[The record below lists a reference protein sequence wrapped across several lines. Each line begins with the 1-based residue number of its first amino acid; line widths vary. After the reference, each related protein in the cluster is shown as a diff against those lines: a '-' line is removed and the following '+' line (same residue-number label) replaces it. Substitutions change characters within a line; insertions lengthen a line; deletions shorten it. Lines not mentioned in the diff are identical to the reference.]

1 MGLIRAIRLHSR
13 HSRFRKRMS
22 NSMTKTTQHHPALA
36 EADKKTKKITLTID
50 GRALTVPEDT
60 TIMQAARKL
69 AINIP
74 HICYHPRL
82 HLEGSCRVCLVDV
95 EGMRNPVPSCSYP
108 VFEGMVVHTNSPEI
122 REIRKTIVE
131 LLIANHPMDCQ
142 TCERDGNC
150 ELQYL
155 AYTMGVRERPY
166 EGERKHEEKDFSS
179 PSVIRDPDKCIL
191 CGRCVRVCA
200 EVQGVSALGYIHRG
214 FKTFVGPAYNGPFA
228 DSVCITCGQCINV
241 CPVAAFLEHD
251 YTKDVMKA
259 LADPEKHVI
268 VQIAPSVRA
277 SIGEGFNLGP
287 GLPMTG
293 QTVAALRHLGFD
305 EVFDTQMGADVTIM
319 EEGSE
324 FVKRLNGEGPLPL
337 ITSCSSAWMKF
348 AEHFYA
354 DLLPNIS
361 TAKSPMSILGTLIKT
376 YYAEKKGIDPSKIFN
391 VGAMCC
397 TAKKFEAARPEQRLL
412 LPSSQEGQGEVLLP
426 SIDRVITTRELVWM
440 IKNAGLDFANL
451 PPEDFDPVLGISTG
465 AGAIFG
471 ATGGLA
477 EAVYRTAYFLIT
489 GETLMDVVVEGVRS
503 VAEGVKT
510 WTAKIGDLS
519 VNIGVAH
526 GLGNAHT
533 LLKMVRAGEGNFHFI
548 EIMGCPGGCIGGGG
562 QPYARAGEG
571 IPLDIENLR
580 KRAEALRSID
590 AGKTLKR
597 SYENPDVV
605 RVYKE
610 YLGEPNSPLA
620 HKLLHTHYEPREP
633 LGVWNPDVMRTD

>member
-1 MGLIRAIRLHSR
+1 MAR
-13 HSRFRKRMS
+13 
-22 NSMTKTTQHHPALA
+22 TTEHHPAIA
-36 EADKKTKKITLTID
+36 EHEKTARKVTLTID
-50 GRALTVPEDT
+50 GNALTVPEGT
-60 TIMQAARKL
+60 TIMQAAQRL
-69 AINIP
+69 AIHIP

-82 HLEGSCRVCLVDV
+82 HVEGSCRVCLVEV

-108 VFEGMVVHTNSPEI
+108 VFEGMVVHTNTPEI
-122 REIRKTIVE
+122 RDIRKTIIE

-155 AYTMGVRERPY
+155 AYISGTRERPY
-166 EGERKHEEKDFSS
+166 EGEKKHNEKDFSS
-179 PSVIRDPDKCIL
+179 VSVIRDPDKCIL

-200 EVQGVSALGYIHRG
+200 EVQGVQALGYIHRG

-241 CPVAAFLEHD
+241 CPVAAFLERD
-251 YTKDVMKA
+251 YTKDVMRA
-259 LADPEKHVI
+259 LEDPDKHVI

-277 SIGEGFNLGP
+277 SIGEGFNIAP

-293 QTVAALRHLGFD
+293 QTVAALRRLGFD
-305 EVFDTQMGADVTIM
+305 EVFDTQMGADMCIM

-348 AEHFYA
+348 AEQFYP

-376 YYAEKKGIDPSKIFN
+376 YYAQKKGIDPERIYN

-397 TAKKFEAARPEQRLL
+397 TAKKFEASRPEQRI
-412 LPSSQEGQGEVLLP
+412 EVDDKLVP

-440 IKNAGLDFANL
+440 IKNAGLDFRNL
-451 PPEDFDPVLGISTG
+451 PAEDFDPVLGISTG

-477 EAVYRTAYFLIT
+477 EAVYRTAYYLIT
-489 GETLMDVVVEGVRS
+489 GETLADVVVEEVRS
-503 VAEGVKT
+503 IAEGVKT
-510 WTAKIGDLS
+510 WTAHIGDMS
-519 VNIGVAH
+519 INVGVAH
-526 GLGNAHT
+526 GLGNAHK
-533 LLKMVRAGEGNFHFI
+533 LLKMVRKGEGNFHFI

-562 QPYARAGEG
+562 QPYARAGEA
-571 IPLDIENLR
+571 IPLDLETLK

-620 HKLLHTHYEPREP
+620 HRLLHTHYEPRRP
-633 LGVWNPDVMRTD
+633 FGVWNPDVMRTD